1 MTEIKTGKKYNVI
14 IDSPSM
20 TKTVDQIR
28 YIVNGKSYNWK
39 EFMSKFGKS
48 LYDVKPGDDAIVDE
62 FNRRVSNIMKVH
74 SVTKVVD

>member
-1 MTEIKTGKKYNVI
+1 
-14 IDSPSM
+14 
-20 TKTVDQIR
+20 
-28 YIVNGKSYNWK
+28 
-39 EFMSKFGKS
+39 MSKFGKS